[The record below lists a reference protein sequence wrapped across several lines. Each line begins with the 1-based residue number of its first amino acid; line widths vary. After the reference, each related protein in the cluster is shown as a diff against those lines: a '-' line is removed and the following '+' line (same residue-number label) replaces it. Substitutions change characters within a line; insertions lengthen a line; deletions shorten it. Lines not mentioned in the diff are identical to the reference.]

1 MSAQTPSSTKQPQS
15 GNTGTSPSVFVGP
28 QTPSPKTPSH
38 QTGRHTTNPPTANQQ
53 PPSHQSPPNM
63 GRSTAIMAAG
73 TLLSRITGIAR
84 NALLLACLGTTLL
97 GDSYNSANTTPNMVY
112 ELVAG
117 GVLSALLVPLF
128 NALIHKGTQRARDGI
143 NAIVSLAFVGLLLT
157 AIVVAIASP
166 SIMWLY
172 FHKPNQT
179 LQRQLGSELLR
190 MFAPQ
195 IAVYGFITLATA
207 ALNTKR
213 RFGAAMLAPVF
224 NNLVMIAV
232 LSWAYRI
239 LGRLYSKD
247 AKANT
252 QLLAVARDAQAKWIL
267 GFGTTAG
274 VVAMGLVLIP
284 ALGKA
289 EVGWRWRWEPTHP
302 AVIELL
308 RLSGWTMGYVA
319 ANQAALLFIQSRAVA
334 VDGRNG
340 GGGITYSTAFSVFF
354 LLPHGLFAVSIMTA
368 LQPEL
373 STAFLQRSRK
383 RFRTL
388 LSTNIAN
395 TLAIMVPSAVGLFVL
410 ASPLTQLLKLGKVN
424 AANANRLGQVVQ
436 VMAIGLPAFSIYLL
450 LMNALKAMRDTKATF
465 TVNATECAI
474 NVGLAY
480 VFLRAGFGVV
490 GLGLAF
496 ALAYIISVF
505 LAFHTVSKRTNG
517 VHGRQ
522 LIQSALRIAVSG
534 AAMGVMVWLGSL
546 GTQKLVH
553 TTLGSRLTAIAQI
566 GVGVSVGVT
575 VYLVVARVVGVTEL
589 DTVLASVGR
598 RLRRT
603 RSTK

>member
-1 MSAQTPSSTKQPQS
+1 MTGHLQPTPTQVPTPRTAQPSQPSQPSQSA
-15 GNTGTSPSVFVGP
+15 NL
-28 QTPSPKTPSH
+28 
-38 QTGRHTTNPPTANQQ
+38 
-53 PPSHQSPPNM
+53 
-63 GRSTAIMAAG
+63 GRSTAVMAAG

-97 GDSYNSANTTPNMVY
+97 SDAYTNANTTPNMVY

-128 NALIHKGTQRARDGI
+128 NALNVKGTKRARDGI
-143 NAIVSLAFVGLLLT
+143 NALVSLAAVALVLT
-157 AIVVAIASP
+157 AIVVAVASP
-166 SIMWLY
+166 TIMWLY
-172 FHKPNQT
+172 FHKPDQAM
-179 LQRQLGSELLR
+179 QRQLGTELLR

-213 RFGAAMLAPVF
+213 KFGAAMLAPVF

-232 LSWAYRI
+232 LTWAYRV

-247 AKANT
+247 VKAKQ
-252 QLLAVARDAQAKWIL
+252 QLLAVLHDAHTKWIL

-274 VVAMGLVLIP
+274 VLAMGLVLIP
-284 ALGKA
+284 ALRGA
-289 EVGWRWRWEPTHP
+289 DVGWKWRWEPSHP
-302 AVIELL
+302 AVKELL

-319 ANQAALLFIQSRAVA
+319 ANQAALVYIQSRAA
-334 VDGRNG
+334 TAEGRNG
-340 GGGITYSTAFSVFF
+340 GGVTMYANAYSVFF
-354 LLPHGLFAVSIMTA
+354 LLPHSLFAVSIMTA

-373 STAFLQRSRK
+373 SSAFISRSRK

-388 LSTNIAN
+388 LAQNVGN
-395 TLAIMVPSAVGLFVL
+395 TLAVIVPSAVGLFVL
-410 ASPLTQLLKLGKVN
+410 AKPLTKLLKLGRVN
-424 AANANRLGQVVQ
+424 AANADRLGQVVQ
-436 VMAIGLPAFSIYLL
+436 IMAIGLPAFSVYLL

-474 NVGLAY
+474 NVALA
-480 VFLRAGFGVV
+480 FACLQAGMGVV

-517 VHGRQ
+517 LHGRQ
-522 LIQSALRIAVSG
+522 LAQSALRILLSG
-534 AAMGVMVWLGSL
+534 AAMGAVVWFAAL
-546 GTQKLVH
+546 GTKKLVES
-553 TTLGSRLTAIAQI
+553 TLSTKLTASAQI

-575 VYLVVARVVGVTEL
+575 VYVVVARMLGVREL
-589 DTVLASVGR
+589 DQVLASIRR
-598 RLRRT
+598 RLRRN
-603 RSTK
+603 RPSS